1 MQEIVTYSYSNEFD
15 KPKSCSDC
23 PLRQKSMDGEYC
35 GHKFFKN
42 KGYESFIIEWDKVPE
57 KCPLTIE
64 DCKK

>member
-1 MQEIVTYSYSNEFD
+1 
-15 KPKSCSDC
+15 
-23 PLRQKSMDGEYC
+23 MDGEYC